1 MSICVYDL
9 YLQPAPRAMLLSFCT
24 VTLESLSV
32 SLSMALRRPV
42 YSDWSMGYMPGLQ
55 YRDREAGGGERETQR
70 QRCLCFGNIN
80 KCFSF
85 Q

>member
-1 MSICVYDL
+1 MCVYNV

-42 YSDWSMGYMPGLQ
+42 YSDWSMGYIPGLQ
-55 YRDREAGGGERETQR
+55 YGDREVRERDTRR
-70 QRCLCFGNIN
+70 QRCLCLIGDRGERARCGRV
-80 KCFSF
+80 K
-85 Q
+85 